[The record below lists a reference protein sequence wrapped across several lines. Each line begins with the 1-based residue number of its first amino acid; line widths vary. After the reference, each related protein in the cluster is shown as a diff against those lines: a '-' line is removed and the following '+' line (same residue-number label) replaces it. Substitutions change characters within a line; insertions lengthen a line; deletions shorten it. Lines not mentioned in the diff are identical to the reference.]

1 MKRLMVALIIVALAP
16 LRALGGTPPGNTCTQ
31 LPVSMLSVRLNTLD
45 PYAARHARAIQ
56 SVVDETWTALGMQFR
71 WTSDNTTTPLWIH
84 LISHAPRSAA
94 PDTLAL
100 VQFKSGVAEPAVFVF
115 VDSVTDWVMRAE
127 AERFRTT
134 TRTQRPVFGDAA
146 ELTAIALGYVAA
158 HEIGHY
164 LLGNKRHSKVG
175 LMQATYERVEN
186 LRAPRNMFLDE
197 ASRHRLDARLREGET
212 CRAAMLAAA
221 R

>member
-1 MKRLMVALIIVALAP
+1 MKRLMVGLIIVALAP
-16 LRALGGTPPGNTCTQ
+16 QRALGGIPPGNTCTQ
-31 LPVSMLSVRLNTLD
+31 LPVSTMSVRLNTLD
-45 PYAARHARAIQ
+45 QYVARHARAIQ
-56 SVVDETWTALGMQFR
+56 SVVDETWTALGMQFQ
-71 WTSDNTTTPLWIH
+71 WTTDNTTRPLWIH

-94 PDTLAL
+94 PDALAL
-100 VQFKSGVAEPAVFVF
+100 VRFKSGVAEPAVFVF
-115 VDSVTDWVMRAE
+115 VDSVTNWVMRAE

-134 TRTQRPVFGDAA
+134 TRLQTLAIGDAA
-146 ELTAIALGYVAA
+146 DLTATALGYAAA

-164 LLGNKRHSKVG
+164 LLGSKRHSKVG

-186 LRAPRNMFLDE
+186 LRASRNMFLDE
-197 ASRHRLDARLREGET
+197 ASRHRLDVRLREGQT

>member
-1 MKRLMVALIIVALAP
+1 MKRLMVGLIIVALAP
-16 LRALGGTPPGNTCTQ
+16 QRALGGTPPGNTCTQ
-31 LPVSMLSVRLNTLD
+31 LPVSTISVRLNTLD

-56 SVVDETWTALGMQFR
+56 SIIDQTWTALGVQFR
-71 WTSDNTTTPLWIH
+71 WTTDNTTTPLWIH
-84 LISHAPRSAA
+84 LSSHAPRSAA
-94 PDTLAL
+94 PDALAL
-100 VQFKSGVAEPAVFVF
+100 VRFKSGVAEPAVLVF
-115 VDSVTDWVMRAE
+115 VDSVTNWVLRSE

-134 TRTQRPVFGDAA
+134 TRLQTPAIGDAA
-146 ELTAIALGYVAA
+146 DLTAIALGYVAA

-164 LLGNKRHSKVG
+164 LLGSKRHSKVG

-212 CRAAMLAAA
+212 CRAAVLAAA